1 MGREIVQPTIRELL
15 SIEDWHVCMEDS
27 YEAPQLLLKHST
39 ACPISAEALKEFK
52 IFISQAKR
60 KMQFAMV
67 KVIESRSVSNEIAE
81 EMHLKHESPQ
91 VLLIRD
97 QEVLWHTS
105 HWNITVEKLEQEIN
119 SRI

>member
-1 MGREIVQPTIRELL
+1 MQAEIRELL
-15 SIEDWHVCMEDS
+15 TSDDWQTCLEDS
-27 YEAPQLLLKHST
+27 YEAPQLLIKHST
-39 ACPISAEALKEFK
+39 ACPISAEAWKEFK
-52 IFISQAKR
+52 IYSGQAKR
-60 KMQFAMV
+60 KLQYAMV
-67 KVIESRSVSNEIAE
+67 KVIETRPVSNEIAE
-81 EMHLKHESPQ
+81 STDVKHESPQ

>member
-1 MGREIVQPTIRELL
+1 MSDQIKELFSL
-15 SIEDWHVCMEDS
+15 DDWAACLEDS
-27 YEAPQLLLKHST
+27 YEAPQLLIKHST

-52 IFISQAKR
+52 IYTQQAKR
-60 KMQFAMV
+60 KLQFALV
-67 KVIESRSVSNEIAE
+67 KVIETRPVSNEIAN
-81 EMHLKHESPQ
+81 EMHVKHESPQ

-105 HWNITVEKLEQEIN
+105 HWNITFEKLEQEIN

>member
-1 MGREIVQPTIRELL
+1 MQTANIRELETM
-15 SIEDWHVCMEDS
+15 EDWQACLEDS
-27 YEAPQLLLKHST
+27 YEAPQLLIKHST

-52 IFISQAKR
+52 IYSGQAKR
-60 KMQFAMV
+60 HMQFALV
-67 KVIESRSVSNEIAE
+67 KVIESREISNEIAAE
-81 EMHLKHESPQ
+81 SHVKHESPQ

-119 SRI
+119 ARI

>member
-1 MGREIVQPTIRELL
+1 MSVNIKELL
-15 SIEDWHVCMEDS
+15 TIDDWAACLEDS
-27 YEAPQLLLKHST
+27 YESPQLLIKHST

-52 IFISQAKR
+52 IYTQQAKR
-60 KMQFAMV
+60 SLQFALVM
-67 KVIESRSVSNEIAE
+67 VIETRPVSNEIAAE
-81 EMHLKHESPQ
+81 THVKHESPQ

>member
-1 MGREIVQPTIRELL
+1 VKNEIKELL
-15 SIEDWHVCMEDS
+15 TVEDWQQCMENS

-39 ACPISAEALKEFK
+39 ACPISAEAFKEFQ
-52 IFISQAKR
+52 IYTQQAKR
-60 KMQFAMV
+60 RLQFALV
-67 KVIESRSVSNEIAE
+67 KVIESRPVSNEIAT
-81 EMHLKHESPQ
+81 EMHVKHESPQ

-105 HWNITVEKLEQEIN
+105 HWNITFEKLEQEIN

>member
-1 MGREIVQPTIRELL
+1 MQANHQIRELQ
-15 SIEDWHVCMEDS
+15 SVEDWENCLEDS

-39 ACPISAEALKEFK
+39 ACPISTEALKEFQ
-52 IFISQAKR
+52 IYSQQAKR
-60 KMQFAMV
+60 RLQYAIV
-67 KVIESRSVSNEIAE
+67 KVIESRPVSNQIAE
-81 EMHLKHESPQ
+81 YSEVKHESPQ

-105 HWNITVEKLEQEIN
+105 HWNITVEKLAQEIN